1 VRLLWSQLAGS
12 QHHEM
17 DPLLNT
23 GLQEGSARS
32 VYLPAMV
39 AAIGGLLFGF
49 DTAVINGAI
58 VFIKQQ
64 FGLSDSQ
71 TEIAASSLLLGCV
84 VGASVAAFTSDRFG
98 RKRVLLAAATLF
110 TLSSIG
116 AALPRDLIEF
126 SVARLVGGVAI
137 GIASTLSPLYIA
149 EISPAQ
155 KRGLLVSLNQLAI
168 VTGILLSYS
177 VNYLLTGAG
186 PANWRW
192 MFASAALPSMAFLLT
207 LLFIPESPRW
217 LMQKGREQEAKHL
230 LAQMVG
236 PQAASREIEAIR
248 DAISEESGDLLD
260 PAFRKALIVA
270 ILIALFSQF
279 TGINTIIYY
288 GSIVFLEHV
297 PHQTAVT
304 ALWANVIIGAINF
317 VATVAGMLLIDR
329 SGRKSLLMTAF
340 GGMAVSLVAVSAAIH
355 FQASGVI
362 VLIFILTYVACF
374 AVGVG
379 TGTWVLMSE
388 ICPTRVRGRAMSVAT
403 VFLWCGTLLV
413 TLTFLS
419 LVNLFTA
426 AGVFLLYAI
435 ISIAAFLF
443 VWRGVPETKGRTLE
457 EIEKFWSSQKSSPG

>member
-1 VRLLWSQLAGS
+1 MSS
-12 QHHEM
+12 IS
-17 DPLLNT
+17 NT
-23 GLQEGSARS
+23 ELVKGSASS

-64 FGLSDSQ
+64 FGLTDSQ

-84 VGASVAAFTSDRFG
+84 IGASVAAFTSDRFG
-98 RKRVLLAAATLF
+98 RKRVLLSAAALF
-110 TLSSIG
+110 TLSSMG
-116 AALPRDLIEF
+116 SALPRNLIEF
-126 SVARLVGGVAI
+126 AVARLVGGVAI

-186 PANWRW
+186 PTNWRW
-192 MFASAALPSMAFLLT
+192 MFASAGLPSIAFFLT
-207 LLFIPESPRW
+207 LLLIPESPRW
-217 LMQKGREQEAKHL
+217 LMQRGREQEAAHF
-230 LAQMVG
+230 LAQIVG
-236 PQAASREIEAIR
+236 PQAAPGEIAAIR
-248 DAISEESGDLLD
+248 AAISEESGDLLD
-260 PAFRKALIVA
+260 PTFRKAMIVA
-270 ILIALFSQF
+270 IAIALFSQF

-297 PHQTAVT
+297 PHQTAST

-317 VATVAGMLLIDR
+317 VATIAGMLLIDR
-329 SGRKSLLMTAF
+329 AGRKSILMSAF
-340 GGMAVSLVAVSAAIH
+340 GGMALSLAAVSAAIR

-362 VLIFILTYVACF
+362 VLMFVLTYVACF

-379 TGTWVLMSE
+379 TGTWVLMAE

-419 LVNLFTA
+419 LVTVFTA
-426 AGVFLLYAI
+426 PGVFLLYAAV
-435 ISIAAFLF
+435 SIAAFLF

-457 EIEKFWSSQKSSPG
+457 EIEKFWLRQRP

>member
-1 VRLLWSQLAGS
+1 MDSTTQTSGYVEQVRK
-12 QHHEM
+12 
-17 DPLLNT
+17 
-23 GLQEGSARS
+23 GSARYL
-32 VYLPAMV
+32 YLPAMV

-98 RKRVLLAAATLF
+98 RKRVLLGAAALF
-110 TLSSIG
+110 TVSSIG
-116 AALPRDLIEF
+116 AALPRNLMEF
-126 SVARLVGGVAI
+126 AVARLLGGVAI

-149 EISPAQ
+149 EISPAR

-168 VTGILLSYS
+168 VSGILLSYS

-192 MFASAALPSMAFLLT
+192 MFAAAALPSVLFFLT

-217 LMQKGREQEAKHL
+217 LMQKGREQEAEHF
-230 LAQMVG
+230 LAQIVG
-236 PQAASREIEAIR
+236 PQAAAGEIEAIR
-248 DAISEESGDLLD
+248 AAISEESGDLLD
-260 PAFRKALIVA
+260 PAFRKALRIA
-270 ILIALFSQF
+270 IAIALFSQF

-288 GSIVFLEHV
+288 GSLVFLEHV
-297 PHQTAVT
+297 PRQTAST
-304 ALWANVIIGAINF
+304 ALWANVIVGAINF
-317 VATVAGMLLIDR
+317 VATIVGMLLIDR
-329 SGRKSLLMTAF
+329 SGRKPLLMSAF
-340 GGMAVSLVAVSAAIH
+340 AGMAFSLVAVSVAIH
-355 FQASGVI
+355 FQAAGAI
-362 VLIFILTYVACF
+362 VLIFVLTYVACF

-379 TGTWVLMSE
+379 TGTWVMMSE

-403 VFLWCGTLLV
+403 VALWCGTLLV

-426 AGVFLLYAI
+426 SGVFLLYATV
-435 ISIAAFLF
+435 SIAAFLF
-443 VWRGVPETKGRTLE
+443 VWRRIPETKGRTLE
-457 EIEKFWSSQKSSPG
+457 EIEKCWLAQRG